1 MKPFLLFLMMA
12 TASLCAN
19 AQRIPNKQEVNLRAP
34 AGIKIDGKTTEWGD
48 GFRAYNS
55 ATDVYYTIANDDKNL
70 YLAIRATDALVIRK
84 IIAGGITFSV
94 GAGNVAKQ
102 TVAVTYPLFDRKAP
116 PNINLRNKAA
126 IIANAVT
133 ADSFM
138 TASNREFI
146 RNAKQIKLS
155 GIKTFGDTL
164 LSIYNEEGITAAGL
178 FNNRADYTYE
188 LALPL
193 KYLNTAVT
201 KGAILNYKISLNGSA
216 YAEGAFFEQIE
227 GGMRV
232 SSPTIRGKDLP
243 AIKDM
248 QIISAPTDVSG
259 TYTLAQ

>member
-1 MKPFLLFLMMA
+1 MKQFILFLIIA
-12 TASLCAN
+12 IASLCAN
-19 AQRIPNKQEVNLRAP
+19 AQKIPNKQEANLRAP
-34 AGIKIDGKTTEWGD
+34 AGIKVDGKATEWGD

-55 ATDVYYTIANDDKNL
+55 ATEVYYTIANDDKNL

-94 GAGNVAKQ
+94 GEGNVAKQ

-138 TASNREFI
+138 MAANKELIS
-146 RNAKQIKLS
+146 NAKKIKLS
-155 GIKTFGDTL
+155 GVGTTGDTVI
-164 LSIYNEEGITAAGL
+164 SIYNEEGITAAGL
-178 FNNRADYTYE
+178 FNNSADYTYE

-193 KYLNTAVT
+193 KYLTVLS
-201 KGAILNYKISLNGSA
+201 GERRVLNYTIKLNGSA

-227 GGMRV
+227 GGSRV
-232 SSPTIRGKDLP
+232 SSSTIRGKDLP

-248 QIISAPTDVSG
+248 QLIAAPTDMSG
-259 TYTLAQ
+259 TYTLAP